1 MSRSAVESNTIPFI
15 MQWGCSDIGTIEK
28 HRGDRG
34 MGSYASGSNYTEETI
49 TTFVLKEQQQPQ
61 QSTSF
66 AAVIVVAQWPPSYIC
81 YASSR
86 AYSSTRCVVVVV

>member
-34 MGSYASGSNYTEETI
+34 MGSYASGSNHVERTTATTVTTTI
-49 TTFVLKEQQQPQ
+49 GNNRRSVL
-61 QSTSF
+61 
-66 AAVIVVAQWPPSYIC
+66 VVSPLYHRKADSPFMPC
-81 YASSR
+81 ED
-86 AYSSTRCVVVVV
+86 T